1 MAKRSKS
8 RPRRSKSKTRK
19 MSKRSKK
26 RTPAKMTGTTTKTKK
41 TIVSSSGSNAH
52 HAVRVNAFSNATAQP
67 KILDGLMAQSLSRRL
82 QNVVSVRNGDGTMG
96 RDIMHV
102 ILFPS
107 LGVPLVFGN
116 SAEGFTLRNASSLD
130 PSFVGFPNQTV
141 GAQLIDS
148 GTGSPVNFNQVTSLG
163 QYKLF
168 QKAPFSTW
176 RIVSQALRLELTNN
190 DEQNEGWFEAVRMN
204 WRRNNS
210 DLQITQLDGTA
221 SLTTTDFGI
230 GPSPSFLNY
239 VRDLPLTEIP
249 GYQSGLLKDIKKY
262 DFQLHPKSTT
272 HDPIEMDRNIVL
284 NEGSDLFVQTNT
296 LNFSFGETN
305 AANQIKDSYTDPNMD
320 IVYLRLHCRLNNEN
334 TATSNYSLGSS
345 FMVNLVQNIEM
356 AFHPESDYAS
366 FQTKNVLDKR
376 TAVIADKL
384 NNDFTAGNKRR
395 K

>member
-26 RTPAKMTGTTTKTKK
+26 RTPAKMTTTTKTKK

-82 QNVVSVRNGDGTMG
+82 QNVISVRNGDATLG

-102 ILFPS
+102 ILMPS
-107 LGVPLVFGN
+107 LGVPLCFGN
-116 SAEGFTLRNASSLD
+116 SAEGFTLRNGSNVD

-141 GAQLIDS
+141 GIQMIDS
-148 GTGSPVNFNQVTSLG
+148 LTGLPVNFNQVTPLG

-204 WRRNNS
+204 WRRNNG
-210 DLQITQLDGTA
+210 DLQITQLDGST
-221 SLTTTDFGI
+221 SLTTTDFGV
-230 GPSPSFLNY
+230 GPSPAFLAY
-239 VRDLPLTEIP
+239 VKDLPLTEIP

-262 DFQLHPKSTT
+262 DFQLHPKSAT

-284 NEGSDLFVQTNT
+284 NEGSDIFAQSNSK
-296 LNFSFGETN
+296 NFSFGETN

-320 IVYLRLHCRLNNEN
+320 IVYLRLHCRVNNEN
-334 TATSNYSLGSS
+334 TEGFQNSFGSS

-376 TAVIADKL
+376 TSVIADKL